1 MQQYMMNSNG
11 LNENLLNKYLHS
23 KTKDLKF
30 TTGAINKKMD
40 PYFLT
45 NNTMNKIKREALE
58 RMSKGEQI
66 SLGIEKYNSPIRFID
81 MKTGKVICSTFNW
94 NEGGGHAVKV
104 TKVRDDGFIV
114 STWGKQCLV
123 PFSDLQQSGA
133 FATFYS
139 KLETNVKNVSINK
152 QNTSNPKIKKVK
164 NFNIKKTFKK
174 IFKR

>member
-1 MQQYMMNSNG
+1 MMYYNG

-30 TTGAINKKMD
+30 TTGAVNLTMNPKHI
-40 PYFLT
+40 T
-45 NNTMNKIKREALE
+45 NNTMDTIKKDALE
-58 RMSKGEQI
+58 RMSRGEQI
-66 SLGIEKYNSPIRFID
+66 SLYIGKQNSPIRFID
-81 MKTGKVICSTFNW
+81 MKTGKVLCSTFDW
-94 NEGGGHAVKV
+94 NEGGAHAVKV
-104 TKVRDDGFIV
+104 TKVKNDGFIV

-164 NFNIKKTFKK
+164 NFNRKK